1 MNSGNTRMQKVSRFL
16 DLIKRKGRSGMK
28 HFVDALEFE
37 HPELYKTFTGRDA
50 SAGNSDFFL
59 ETVKVRYST
68 DGVNSFQPGV
78 VYHIEYSSLI
88 CSANQLVSI
97 WNATLAS
104 NGLSD

>member
-50 SAGNSDFFL
+50 SAGNSDFFSWNR
-59 ETVKVRYST
+59 KSKIFN
-68 DGVNSFQPGV
+68 GVNSFQPGV
-78 VYHIEYSSLI
+78 VFHIEYSNLI
-88 CSANQLVSI
+88 CSANQLTGFYMKC
-97 WNATLAS
+97 NT
-104 NGLSD
+104 GL

>member
-1 MNSGNTRMQKVSRFL
+1 MIDEEDCESVMNSGNTRMQKVSRVL

-68 DGVNSFQPGV
+68 ELILF
-78 VYHIEYSSLI
+78 SLVLYFI
-88 CSANQLVSI
+88 
-97 WNATLAS
+97 
-104 NGLSD
+104 